1 MFYFIDIESYGQTQ
15 RHIIQTLED
24 GSGFSFPLTDDN
36 PNTAGYLAWVAEGNE
51 VTEWNPEETE

>member
-51 VTEWNPEETE
+51 AAEWNPE